1 MNFVVVFIKFYFFI
15 RLAIGTHGQNIQQ
28 ARKVDGVI
36 NVEILEDTCTFKV
49 STIIQLLF
57 FYLLKMIIKLLS

>member
-1 MNFVVVFIKFYFFI
+1 MAPYNRHDPYILFFFVVPLLKDYYFTI

-36 NVEILEDTCTFKV
+36 NVEILEDSCTFKV
-49 STIIQLLF
+49 NIL
-57 FYLLKMIIKLLS
+57 